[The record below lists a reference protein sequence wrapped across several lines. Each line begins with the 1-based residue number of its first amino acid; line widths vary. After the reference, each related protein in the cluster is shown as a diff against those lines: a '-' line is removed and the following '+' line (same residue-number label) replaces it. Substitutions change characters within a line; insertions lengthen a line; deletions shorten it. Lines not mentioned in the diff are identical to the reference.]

1 MPETT
6 GSNLKAAIQEA
17 KDKAASVPTP
27 KPAETSAMQINKGA
41 DVDTAGADTE
51 AKADH
56 AASRAAQEASDNA
69 HAAKLAGAELEQKLR
84 DENAQKS
91 FAQHEAERTDRI
103 ETAAIR
109 GTVLADDVP
118 SVPSGRLGTYILP
131 NSSRE
136 VGPVRYFKSSIPTFN
151 FDASFSQGPKQPMK
165 SYGRHQFVGGWF
177 VTNSQPIAYYL
188 EENFI
193 DRSGITIRVAEGSA
207 QEYQQARTI
216 GSTGT
221 GIVQPVIEP
230 LPGQQRSPLAGGFTT
245 GPTNSRTLAR

>member
-1 MPETT
+1 MAED
-6 GSNLKAAIQEA
+6 NKIRQAIQEA
-17 KDKAASVPTP
+17 RDAKAEEAAKAKSENTGM
-27 KPAETSAMQINKGA
+27 ALNKGA
-41 DVDTAGADTE
+41 AVDTTGADAE

-56 AASRAAQEASDNA
+56 AASRAAQEQADLA
-69 HAAKLAGAELEQKLR
+69 READKVGMEAKNEALKEGR
-84 DENAQKS
+84 S
-91 FAQHEAERTDRI
+91 FAQQEADRVARTED
-103 ETAAIR
+103 AALR
-109 GTVLADDVP
+109 QTVLTDDVP

-131 NSSRE
+131 DSSRE

-245 GPTNSRTLAR
+245 GPTNSLGTSRTVR